1 MTSIRSISLGLALV
15 LSLAACE
22 KQDDRSA
29 AAPGQWPESAPQPM
43 PEETQ
48 PASMPPAAAA
58 GPAAAEPAPANPQ
71 TPEAAP
77 LTDAQIFMV
86 LDAANDKEIEESKV
100 VTPTTK
106 NKDVKSFADMM
117 VKHHGE
123 AKTKGQ
129 KLAEKLGVT
138 PATSPDAKKITEETK
153 TEVDKL
159 KKLAGADLD
168 KAYIDL
174 MVTDHQTVLDT
185 IDKKLIPAAKNA
197 DLKKMIESDLR
208 PTVETHLKK
217 AQELQ
222 KKMGAKQPSAA
233 P

>member
-1 MTSIRSISLGLALV
+1 MTSTRALLLGLALV
-15 LSLAACE
+15 LSAAACE

-29 AAPGQWPESAPQPM
+29 ASPGQWPETAPQPM

-48 PASMPPAAAA
+48 PASMPAAAAA
-58 GPAAAEPAPANPQ
+58 GAASAEPAPAGTPA
-71 TPEAAP
+71 PEAAP

-100 VTPTTK
+100 VIPTTK
-106 NKDVKSFADMM
+106 NKDVKAFADMM
-117 VKHHGE
+117 VKHHGD

-138 PATSPDAKKITEETK
+138 PATSTDAKKIAEETK

-159 KKLAGADLD
+159 KKLAGPDLD
-168 KAYIDL
+168 KSYVDL
-174 MVTDHQTVLDT
+174 MVMDHQTVLDAL
-185 IDKKLIPAAKNA
+185 DKKIIPAAKNA
-197 DLKKMIESDLR
+197 DLKKMLESEVR

-217 AQELQ
+217 AQEIQ
-222 KKMGAKQPSAA
+222 KKMGAKQPSAS

>member
-1 MTSIRSISLGLALV
+1 MTSTRALSIGLALV
-15 LSLAACE
+15 LSAAACE

-29 AAPGQWPESAPQPM
+29 ASPGQWPESAPQPM

-48 PASMPPAAAA
+48 PAMPAAAAA
-58 GPAAAEPAPANPQ
+58 GPASAEPAPANPQ
-71 TPEAAP
+71 GPEAAP

-106 NKDVKSFADMM
+106 NNDVKAFAVMM

-138 PATSPDAKKITEETK
+138 PATSTDAKKLTDDTK

-168 KAYIDL
+168 KAYVDL
-174 MVTDHQTVLDT
+174 MVMDHQAALDLV
-185 IDKKLIPAAKNA
+185 DKKLLPAAKTA
-197 DLKKMIESDLR
+197 DLKKMIESELR
-208 PTVETHLKK
+208 PTIETHLKK

-222 KKMGAKQPSAA
+222 KKMGAKQPSAS